1 MTFYPAL
8 QTYITKLIREFPLIP
23 AERRL
28 VLENL
33 SLYLREKTQA
43 LHESH
48 LIFICTHNS
57 RRSHL
62 SQVWAAV
69 AARYYDQSNIYTYS
83 GGTEVTA
90 FNPRAIAALERAG
103 FQINR
108 PGGKNPRYQVM
119 MSDEADPLVCFS
131 KKFSHRVNPRHR
143 FMAIM
148 TCSEADQN
156 CPWVPGAEA
165 RLALPYTDP
174 KDADGWPDESKVYD
188 ERCRQIA
195 REMFYAVHLIKQD

>member
-1 MTFYPAL
+1 MTFYPDL
-8 QTYITKLIREFPLIP
+8 QTYMTTLTREFHLIS
-23 AERRL
+23 AERRQA
-28 VLENL
+28 LEDL
-33 SLYLREKTQA
+33 SLYLREKGQGF
-43 LHESH
+43 HESH

-62 SQVWAAV
+62 SQVWAAA
-69 AARYYDQSNIYTYS
+69 AARYYGLANIYTYS
-83 GGTEVTA
+83 GGTEATA
-90 FNPRAIAALERAG
+90 FNPRAIAALKRAG

-131 KKFSHRVNPRHR
+131 KKFSHRMNPRHR

-156 CPWVPGAEA
+156 CPWVPGADT
-165 RLALPYTDP
+165 RLAIPYEDP
-174 KDADGWPDESKVYD
+174 KNADGRPDESVVYD

-195 REMFYAVHLIKQD
+195 REMFYAFSRVKF